1 MAAWNTT
8 DGMGLTPALAGGG
21 SMSDLAE
28 VSVLRAV
35 LSDDLP
41 IADDVTSE
49 AAGTTPGDWDWTALN
64 NVLRPKLI
72 GLAVR
77 KYNFSREEAEDAVQ
91 TVYMRVLARDPRV
104 KDPIGYVKIAFLN
117 TCLNIAMAKERTVQQ
132 IPEGM
137 DVADPGCEKV
147 TSRLEAVRM
156 VNKAIRSA
164 APKCKRIVRLY
175 FGQEYSLA
183 DMTKATGYSK
193 KTVWKRIWGCLD
205 KMRKV
210 LA

>member
-1 MAAWNTT
+1 MAAWDETG
-8 DGMGLTPALAGGG
+8 GMGFTPALAGGE
-21 SMSDLAE
+21 SMSEALA
-28 VSVLRAV
+28 LRAA
-35 LSDDLP
+35 LSDELP
-41 IADDVTSE
+41 ASDQVSSE
-49 AAGTTPGDWDWTALN
+49 AAGVTPGEWDWTALN

-77 KYNFSREEAEDAVQ
+77 KYGFSREEAEDAVQ

-104 KDPIGYVKIAFLN
+104 KDPVGYVKIAFLN
-117 TCLNIAMAKERTVQQ
+117 TCVNIATSRERAVQQ
-132 IPEGM
+132 LPEGM
-137 DVADPGCEKV
+137 EVPDPACERV
-147 TSRLEAVRM
+147 TARLEAVRM

-164 APKCKRIVRLY
+164 GPKCKRIVRLY

-193 KTVWKRIWGCLD
+193 KTVWKRIWGCLE

>member
-1 MAAWNTT
+1 MAAWDPT
-8 DGMGLTPALAGGG
+8 DGMQPAIAGGG
-21 SMSDLAE
+21 SL
-28 VSVLRAV
+28 
-35 LSDDLP
+35 
-41 IADDVTSE
+41 SE
-49 AAGTTPGDWDWTALN
+49 AAGVTPGEWDWTALN

-117 TCLNIAMAKERTVQQ
+117 TCLNIATSRERRTEQ
-132 IPEGM
+132 IPENM
-137 DVADPGCEKV
+137 DVADPSCEKV
-147 TSRLEAVRM
+147 TARLEAVRM

-164 APKCKRIVRLY
+164 GPRCRRIVRLY

-183 DMTKATGYSK
+183 EMTKATGYSQ

>member
-1 MAAWNTT
+1 M
-8 DGMGLTPALAGGG
+8 TPAFAGGG
-21 SMSDLAE
+21 SASEASL
-28 VSVLRAV
+28 LRAV
-35 LSDDLP
+35 L
-41 IADDVTSE
+41 ADDVATPDEVSSE
-49 AAGTTPGDWDWTALN
+49 ATGTTPGEWDWNALN
-64 NVLRPKLI
+64 SVLRPMLVS
-72 GLAVR
+72 LAMR
-77 KYNFSREEAEDAVQ
+77 KYRFSREEAEDAVQ

-117 TCLNIAMAKERTVQQ
+117 TCLNIAMAKERSVQQ
-132 IPEGM
+132 MPEHM
-137 DVADPGCEKV
+137 DVADPKCERV
-147 TSRLEAVRM
+147 TARLEAVRM

-164 APKCKRIVRLY
+164 GPKCKRIVRLY

>member
-8 DGMGLTPALAGGG
+8 GGMGLTPALAGGG

-28 VSVLRAV
+28 ASLLRAV
-35 LSDDLP
+35 LSDEP
-41 IADDVTSE
+41 PASDDVTSE
-49 AAGTTPGDWDWTALN
+49 AAGVTPGEWDWTALN

-117 TCLNIAMAKERTVQQ
+117 TCLNIAMAKERSVQQ
-132 IPEGM
+132 FPEGM

-147 TSRLEAVRM
+147 TARLEAVRM

-164 APKCKRIVRLY
+164 GPKCKRIVRLY

>member
-1 MAAWNTT
+1 MAAW
-8 DGMGLTPALAGGG
+8 DGTNGIRLTPAPAGGEPMSEA
-21 SMSDLAE
+21 SM
-28 VSVLRAV
+28 LRSV
-35 LSDDLP
+35 LSDELP
-41 IADDVTSE
+41 ATDDVASE
-49 AAGTTPGDWDWTALN
+49 AAGVTPGEWDWTALN
-64 NVLRPKLI
+64 SLLRPKLI

-77 KYNFSREEAEDAVQ
+77 KYNFSRDEAEDAVQ

-117 TCLNIAMAKERTVQQ
+117 TCLNMAMARERTVQQ
-132 IPEGM
+132 LPEGM
-137 DVADPGCEKV
+137 EVPDPACERV
-147 TSRLEAVRM
+147 TARLEAVRM

-164 APKCKRIVRLY
+164 GPKCKRIVRLY

-193 KTVWKRIWGCLD
+193 KTVWKRIWGCLH